1 MPFGLIIIGII
12 LSIAAY
18 RDTLGELFSI
28 VKDVTA
34 ESNGFGYWVV
44 AAVILGFMASINSI
58 KEPINAFMILLMV
71 ILLIRKNGAI
81 QQITS
86 QIKGK

>member
-12 LSIAAY
+12 LAIAAY

-34 ESNGFGYWVV
+34 ESNGLGYWVV